1 MYMFKGT
8 IIMSMVTMNFFLMYF
23 QTQMVFIDAFLQNN
37 RLDHLTQLMGYH
49 PTYLEFPE
57 NTAIFIERR
66 WPIAFSLQTLHSNHG
81 KTPYNPYVMYSS
93 GS

>member
-1 MYMFKGT
+1 MYMFKRT

-49 PTYLEFPE
+49 TTYLECFLRTQQYLLRGDGPLPFHYRHYI
-57 NTAIFIERR
+57 AIMVRLLI
-66 WPIAFSLQTLHSNHG
+66 ILT
-81 KTPYNPYVMYSS
+81 
-93 GS
+93 